1 MIAPLRRVPKEEQER
16 LNKKI
21 REMGYDGLVKHFLE
35 KGWCKESAE
44 TLADAMLKS
53 SMSTQTEVEK

>member
-16 LNKKI
+16 LNKII
-21 REMGYDGLVKHFLE
+21 REMGYDGLINHLLE

-44 TLADAMLKS
+44 ILADAMLKNS
-53 SMSTQTEVEK
+53 LLKTTEGKK